1 MTKLGQRVLAQ
12 GSFPHASGEVVR
24 PGVRLSNGGD
34 IEKKQSGCLSLIPAC
49 YYLSARLERRLRESG
64 LFHRDFDP

>member
-1 MTKLGQRVLAQ
+1 MTKPGQRVLAQ

-49 YYLSARLERRLRESG
+49 YSLIVRTTRKRALPLIMWS
-64 LFHRDFDP
+64 